1 MAGNRDGA
9 VCIHR
14 RELGERGVGGEEVG
28 ADTPSSLWC
37 LAREGRPNR
46 AATEHQS
53 SGSKFSA
60 KRPEDRL
67 MKRTISHAPVGHCC
81 DNRNTRDKNR
91 VKGVSK
97 CDAALR
103 LPANAGRPESTFLVR
118 QAGAA
123 RPPLEHLAIPNIE

>member
-60 KRPEDRL
+60 KRPKDHL
-67 MKRTISHAPVGHCC
+67 M
-81 DNRNTRDKNR
+81 
-91 VKGVSK
+91 
-97 CDAALR
+97 
-103 LPANAGRPESTFLVR
+103 
-118 QAGAA
+118 
-123 RPPLEHLAIPNIE
+123 